1 MDDRS
6 NANILNNSFSSVF
19 TKENIESMS
28 KPRNQFNERKGS
40 KLTDTEI
47 EPPIV
52 EKKLR
57 NLKLNKAAGMDGIHT
72 NILKALSEEISL
84 PLCMIFRKSL
94 NEGVVPLDWRA
105 ADVVPLYKKGA
116 KNNPS
121 NYRPVSLTSVV
132 CKILESIIKDAI
144 SIHLESN
151 TLIKG
156 SQHGFSSGRSCLT
169 NLLIY
174 LEQVTS
180 EIDKGVPV
188 DTLYLDFAKAFDKV
202 PHLRLIE
209 KIAANGIGGK
219 ISRWIKC
226 WLTDRKQRVIVNNAT
241 SDWLPVLSGVPQGSV
256 LGPCLFVIYINDID
270 DTVSSKILKFADDTK
285 ITASISSVEEQHILQ
300 TDLTRLMEWS
310 EEWQMKFNV
319 NKCKVMHLGYNN
331 PSYEYSMNDE
341 VLIDTE
347 EERDL
352 GVTIHKS
359 LKPSCH
365 IAHCV
370 KKANQMLGMIRRSF
384 HYKDRKTMLLLYKS
398 MVRPHLEYAV
408 QAWCPNKISDIK
420 LLEGVQ
426 RRFTKC
432 IPELSKLPYEM
443 RLKNL
448 NLTTLETRRIRGD
461 LIEVYRIMNGIE
473 AIDWKLLFS
482 KAPYDGT
489 RGHTMKLEKKVIR
502 LDIRKYFFSQRVIDY
517 WNALPQIAI
526 DAKSINQFKSQLKI
540 HLNNIIRGLHKP
552 LAFSLFPTPLLN

>member
-1 MDDRS
+1 M
-6 NANILNNSFSSVF
+6 
-19 TKENIESMS
+19 
-28 KPRNQFNERKGS
+28 
-40 KLTDTEI
+40 
-47 EPPIV
+47 
-52 EKKLR
+52 
-57 NLKLNKAAGMDGIHT
+57 
-72 NILKALSEEISL
+72 
-84 PLCMIFRKSL
+84 
-94 NEGVVPLDWRA
+94 
-105 ADVVPLYKKGA
+105 
-116 KNNPS
+116 
-121 NYRPVSLTSVV
+121 
-132 CKILESIIKDAI
+132 ESIIKDAI

-331 PSYEYSMNDE
+331 PSY
-341 VLIDTE
+341 
-347 EERDL
+347 
-352 GVTIHKS
+352 
-359 LKPSCH
+359 
-365 IAHCV
+365 
-370 KKANQMLGMIRRSF
+370 
-384 HYKDRKTMLLLYKS
+384 
-398 MVRPHLEYAV
+398 
-408 QAWCPNKISDIK
+408 
-420 LLEGVQ
+420 
-426 RRFTKC
+426 
-432 IPELSKLPYEM
+432 
-443 RLKNL
+443 
-448 NLTTLETRRIRGD
+448 
-461 LIEVYRIMNGIE
+461 
-473 AIDWKLLFS
+473 
-482 KAPYDGT
+482 
-489 RGHTMKLEKKVIR
+489 
-502 LDIRKYFFSQRVIDY
+502 
-517 WNALPQIAI
+517 
-526 DAKSINQFKSQLKI
+526 
-540 HLNNIIRGLHKP
+540 
-552 LAFSLFPTPLLN
+552 